1 MEPTTLSFED
11 FWQWLLEHHNCILR
25 AGTPETI
32 LYDEEEFHWNLTGNE
47 AGNRVVQVVWGKRLL
62 GELVVEPDL
71 VTCVVGRRVNTKGRG
86 SSSSSRIL
94 PRGGPRSTFSSWPM
108 AMRRTR
114 KPLDRFINTGTD
126 YSVPLLHFFNL
137 GLGVVF

>member
-47 AGNRVVQVVWGKRLL
+47 AGNRVVQVVWGKAIAGGTGGGARS
-62 GELVVEPDL
+62 GDL
-71 VTCVVGRRVNTKGRG
+71 
-86 SSSSSRIL
+86 
-94 PRGGPRSTFSSWPM
+94 RGGG
-108 AMRRTR
+108 A
-114 KPLDRFINTGTD
+114 G
-126 YSVPLLHFFNL
+126 
-137 GLGVVF
+137 